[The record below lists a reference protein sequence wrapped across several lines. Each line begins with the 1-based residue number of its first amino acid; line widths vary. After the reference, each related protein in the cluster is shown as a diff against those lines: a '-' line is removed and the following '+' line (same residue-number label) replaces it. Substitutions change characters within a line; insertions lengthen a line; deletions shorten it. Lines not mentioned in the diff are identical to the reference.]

1 MNERALELIRKYEGY
16 SEVAYKCPAG
26 VWTIGYGHTKGV
38 VKGSIVDRER
48 AEEYLAEDYEE
59 AEKAVLSMVTQK
71 LTSNQLGALVS
82 FVFNLGAGNFR
93 SSTLKRKINANPNDE
108 TIANEFMRWRYA
120 HDGDGNIVELA
131 GLKARREAEADL
143 YFGNY
148 L

>member
-1 MNERALELIRKYEGY
+1 MNERALELIRKFEGY
-16 SEVAYKCPAG
+16 SEMAYKCPAG

-48 AEEYLAEDYEE
+48 AEEYLAEDYAE
-59 AEKAVLSMVTQK
+59 AEKAVLSMITQK

-82 FVFNLGAGNFR
+82 FVFNLGSGNFR
-93 SSTLKRKINANPNDE
+93 NSTLRRKVNANPNDE
-108 TIANEFMRWRYA
+108 TIANEFLRWRYT
-120 HDGDGNIVELA
+120 HDGDGKIVELA

-143 YFGNY
+143 YFSNY